1 MSKKFEMNITRHI
14 PNTITSMN
22 LLCGVLGVICV
33 FSGESD
39 TAFLLMLLAAVC
51 DFFDGFSARAL
62 KAYSAIGKELD
73 SLADLVS
80 FGLLPSLM
88 LYRMMTVLSP
98 EAGLLCYLP
107 LLIVVAS
114 ALRLAKF
121 NTDDRQSENFL
132 GLATPACAMICG
144 SMTYYIMKDSER
156 VTEEYPP
163 VPHENFIHRHHGR
176 LCRARASAR
185 SQLVHDCPACL
196 CAVHHHQCHRS
207 IDDEKVECLC
217 GKKTA
222 PAGDILPPG
231 AVFLILSRHAFR
243 CRNLMCHSDQKF
255 VA

>member
-1 MSKKFEMNITRHI
+1 
-14 PNTITSMN
+14 MN

-88 LYRMMTVLSP
+88 LHRMMTVLSP

-114 ALRLAKF
+114 ALRREKC
-121 NTDDRQSENFL
+121 NSDDRQSANFH

-144 SMTYYIMKDSER
+144 SMTYYIMKDSDSFLTVWASGR
-156 VTEEYPP
+156 I
-163 VPHENFIHRHHGR
+163 FIP
-176 LCRARASAR
+176 LVSVMLSALMVCELPMFSMKVRKR
-185 SQLVHDCPACL
+185 SQKNTPLYRMRISFIGTMVVSAVLVL
-196 CAVHHHQCHRS
+196 LLGLNWSMIVLLVFVLY
-207 IDDEKVECLC
+207 IIINVIGVLTT
-217 GKKTA
+217 KK
-222 PAGDILPPG
+222 
-231 AVFLILSRHAFR
+231 
-243 CRNLMCHSDQKF
+243 
-255 VA
+255 

>member
-1 MSKKFEMNITRHI
+1 MSKKFEMNIIRHI

-88 LYRMMTVLSP
+88 LHRMMTVLSP

-144 SMTYYIMKDSER
+144 SMTYYIMKDSDSFLTVWASGR
-156 VTEEYPP
+156 I
-163 VPHENFIHRHHGR
+163 FIP
-176 LCRARASAR
+176 LVSVMLSALMVCELPMFSMKVR
-185 SQLVHDCPACL
+185 KGSQKNTPLYRMRISFIGTMVVSAVLVL
-196 CAVHHHQCHRS
+196 LLGLNWSMIVLLVFVLY
-207 IDDEKVECLC
+207 IIINVIGVLTT
-217 GKKTA
+217 KK
-222 PAGDILPPG
+222 
-231 AVFLILSRHAFR
+231 
-243 CRNLMCHSDQKF
+243 
-255 VA
+255 

>member
-14 PNTITSMN
+14 PNTITYMN
-22 LLCGVLGVICV
+22 LLCGVIGVICV

-88 LYRMMTVLSP
+88 LHRMMTVLSP

-114 ALRLAKF
+114 AFRLAKF

-144 SMTYYIMKDSER
+144 SMTYYIMKDSDSFLTVWASGR
-156 VTEEYPP
+156 I
-163 VPHENFIHRHHGR
+163 FIP
-176 LCRARASAR
+176 LVSVMLSALMVCELPMFSMKVR
-185 SQLVHDCPACL
+185 KGSQKNTPLYRMRISFIGTMVVSAVLVL
-196 CAVHHHQCHRS
+196 LLGLNWSMIVLLVFVLY
-207 IDDEKVECLC
+207 IIINVIGVLTT
-217 GKKTA
+217 KK
-222 PAGDILPPG
+222 
-231 AVFLILSRHAFR
+231 
-243 CRNLMCHSDQKF
+243 
-255 VA
+255 

>member
-1 MSKKFEMNITRHI
+1 
-14 PNTITSMN
+14 MN

-62 KAYSAIGKELD
+62 HAYSGIGKELD

-88 LYRMMTVLSP
+88 LHRMMTVLSP

-144 SMTYYIMKDSER
+144 SMTCYIMKDSDSFLTVWASGRIVIPLVSVMLSALMVCELPMFSMKVR
-156 VTEEYPP
+156 KGSQKNTPLYRMRIS
-163 VPHENFIHRHHGR
+163 FIGTMVV
-176 LCRARASAR
+176 SAV
-185 SQLVHDCPACL
+185 LVL
-196 CAVHHHQCHRS
+196 LLGLNWSMIV
-207 IDDEKVECLC
+207 L
-217 GKKTA
+217 
-222 PAGDILPPG
+222 L
-231 AVFLILSRHAFR
+231 VFVLYIIINVIGVLTTK
-243 CRNLMCHSDQKF
+243 Q
-255 VA
+255 

>member
-1 MSKKFEMNITRHI
+1 MSKKFEMNIIRHI

-62 KAYSAIGKELD
+62 NAYSAIGKELD

-88 LYRMMTVLSP
+88 LHRMMTVLSP
-98 EAGLLCYLP
+98 DAGLLCYFP

-144 SMTYYIMKDSER
+144 SMTYYIMKDSDSFLTVWASGR
-156 VTEEYPP
+156 I
-163 VPHENFIHRHHGR
+163 FIP
-176 LCRARASAR
+176 LVSVMLSALMVCELPMFSMKVR
-185 SQLVHDCPACL
+185 KGSQKNTPLYRMRISFIGTMVVSAVLVL
-196 CAVHHHQCHRS
+196 LLGLNWSMIV
-207 IDDEKVECLC
+207 L
-217 GKKTA
+217 
-222 PAGDILPPG
+222 L
-231 AVFLILSRHAFR
+231 VFLLYIIINVIGVLTT
-243 CRNLMCHSDQKF
+243 KK
-255 VA
+255 

>member
-88 LYRMMTVLSP
+88 LHRMMTVLSP

-144 SMTYYIMKDSER
+144 SMTYYIMKDSDSFLTVWASGR
-156 VTEEYPP
+156 I
-163 VPHENFIHRHHGR
+163 FIP
-176 LCRARASAR
+176 LVSVMLSALMVCELPMFSMKFR
-185 SQLVHDCPACL
+185 KGSQKNTPLYRMRISFIGTMVVSAVLVL
-196 CAVHHHQCHRS
+196 LLGLNWSMIVLLVFVLY
-207 IDDEKVECLC
+207 IIINVIGVLTT
-217 GKKTA
+217 KK
-222 PAGDILPPG
+222 
-231 AVFLILSRHAFR
+231 
-243 CRNLMCHSDQKF
+243 
-255 VA
+255 

>member
-1 MSKKFEMNITRHI
+1 
-14 PNTITSMN
+14 MN

-62 KAYSAIGKELD
+62 NAYSAMGKELD

-88 LYRMMTVLSP
+88 LHRMMTVLSP
-98 EAGLLCYLP
+98 DAGLLCYFP

-144 SMTYYIMKDSER
+144 SMTYYIMKDSDSFLTVWASGR
-156 VTEEYPP
+156 I
-163 VPHENFIHRHHGR
+163 FIP
-176 LCRARASAR
+176 LVSVMLSALMVCELPMFSMKVR
-185 SQLVHDCPACL
+185 KGSQKNTPLYRMRISFIGTMVVSAVLVL
-196 CAVHHHQCHRS
+196 LLGLNWSMIV
-207 IDDEKVECLC
+207 L
-217 GKKTA
+217 
-222 PAGDILPPG
+222 L
-231 AVFLILSRHAFR
+231 VFLLYIIINVIGVLTT
-243 CRNLMCHSDQKF
+243 KK
-255 VA
+255 

>member
-1 MSKKFEMNITRHI
+1 MNIARHI

-88 LYRMMTVLSP
+88 LHRMMTVLSP

-144 SMTYYIMKDSER
+144 SMTYYIMKDSDSFLTVWASGR
-156 VTEEYPP
+156 I
-163 VPHENFIHRHHGR
+163 FIP
-176 LCRARASAR
+176 LVSVMLSALMVCELPMFSMKVR
-185 SQLVHDCPACL
+185 KGSQKNTPLYRMRISFIGTMVVSAVLVL
-196 CAVHHHQCHRS
+196 LLGLNWSMIVLLVFVLY
-207 IDDEKVECLC
+207 IIINVIGVLTT
-217 GKKTA
+217 KK
-222 PAGDILPPG
+222 
-231 AVFLILSRHAFR
+231 
-243 CRNLMCHSDQKF
+243 
-255 VA
+255 

>member
-88 LYRMMTVLSP
+88 LHRMMTVLSP

-144 SMTYYIMKDSER
+144 SMTYYIMKDADSFLTVWASGR
-156 VTEEYPP
+156 I
-163 VPHENFIHRHHGR
+163 FIP
-176 LCRARASAR
+176 LVSVMLSALMVCELPMFSMKVR
-185 SQLVHDCPACL
+185 KGSQKNTPLYRMRISFIGTMVVSAVLVL
-196 CAVHHHQCHRS
+196 LLGLNWSMIV
-207 IDDEKVECLC
+207 L
-217 GKKTA
+217 
-222 PAGDILPPG
+222 L
-231 AVFLILSRHAFR
+231 VFLLYIIINVIGVLTT
-243 CRNLMCHSDQKF
+243 KK
-255 VA
+255 

>member
-88 LYRMMTVLSP
+88 LHRMMTVLSP

-144 SMTYYIMKDSER
+144 SMTYYIMKDSDSFLTVWASGR
-156 VTEEYPP
+156 I
-163 VPHENFIHRHHGR
+163 FIP
-176 LCRARASAR
+176 LVSVMLSALMVCELPMFSMKVRKGSQKNTPLYRMRISFIGTMVVSAVLVLLLGLNR
-185 SQLVHDCPACL
+185 SMIVLLVFVL
-196 CAVHHHQCHRS
+196 YIIINV
-207 IDDEKVECLC
+207 IGVLTT
-217 GKKTA
+217 KK
-222 PAGDILPPG
+222 
-231 AVFLILSRHAFR
+231 
-243 CRNLMCHSDQKF
+243 
-255 VA
+255 

>member
-62 KAYSAIGKELD
+62 NAYSAIGKELD

-88 LYRMMTVLSP
+88 LHRMMTVLSP
-98 EAGLLCYLP
+98 DAGLLCYFP

-144 SMTYYIMKDSER
+144 SMTYYIMKDSDSFLTVWASGR
-156 VTEEYPP
+156 IF
-163 VPHENFIHRHHGR
+163 VPLVSVMLSALMVCELPMFSMKVRKGSQKNTPLYRMRISFIGTMVV
-176 LCRARASAR
+176 SAV
-185 SQLVHDCPACL
+185 LVL
-196 CAVHHHQCHRS
+196 LLGLNWSMIV
-207 IDDEKVECLC
+207 L
-217 GKKTA
+217 
-222 PAGDILPPG
+222 L
-231 AVFLILSRHAFR
+231 VFLLYIIINVIGVLTT
-243 CRNLMCHSDQKF
+243 KK
-255 VA
+255 

>member
-62 KAYSAIGKELD
+62 NAYSAIGKELD

-88 LYRMMTVLSP
+88 LHRMMTVLNP

-144 SMTYYIMKDSER
+144 SMTYYIMKDADSFLTVWASGR
-156 VTEEYPP
+156 I
-163 VPHENFIHRHHGR
+163 FIP
-176 LCRARASAR
+176 LVSVMLSALMVCELPMFSMKVR
-185 SQLVHDCPACL
+185 KGSQKNTPLYRMRISFIGTMVVSAVLVL
-196 CAVHHHQCHRS
+196 LLGLNWSMIV
-207 IDDEKVECLC
+207 L
-217 GKKTA
+217 
-222 PAGDILPPG
+222 L
-231 AVFLILSRHAFR
+231 VFLLYIIINVIGVLTT
-243 CRNLMCHSDQKF
+243 KK
-255 VA
+255 

>member
-1 MSKKFEMNITRHI
+1 
-14 PNTITSMN
+14 MN

-88 LYRMMTVLSP
+88 LHRMMTVLSP

-144 SMTYYIMKDSER
+144 SMTYYIMKDSDSFLTVWASGR
-156 VTEEYPP
+156 I
-163 VPHENFIHRHHGR
+163 FIP
-176 LCRARASAR
+176 LVSIMLSALMVCELPMFSMKVR
-185 SQLVHDCPACL
+185 KGSQKNTPLYRMRISFIGTMVVSAVLVL
-196 CAVHHHQCHRS
+196 LLGLNWSMIVLLVFVLY
-207 IDDEKVECLC
+207 IIINVIGVLTT
-217 GKKTA
+217 KK
-222 PAGDILPPG
+222 
-231 AVFLILSRHAFR
+231 
-243 CRNLMCHSDQKF
+243 
-255 VA
+255 